1 VSSTANTVSDEII
14 TGSALPWQLPLVDRL
29 VELKRD
35 GKLPHAL
42 LVELRTSVSS
52 EAFGWYLVNALI
64 CDDDASNEPC
74 GQCKPC
80 NLMMANNHPDVS
92 FTTLQENDKS
102 HKLNKDIKIDQIRS
116 LIHQISLTD
125 SLQGGKFALVYP
137 AEKMNQAAANS
148 LLKTLEEPSD
158 KSTLILLT
166 HHSSRL
172 PVTIRSRCQSWVVQ
186 APDIDQARDWLKG
199 NLPGNDANRY
209 LELAGNDPQL
219 AAQLAAEGYADSVE
233 SFRNSLAQVMRG
245 ELDVATMVNAI
256 KDPQPVRIRHLVLD
270 GIARE
275 VKKITATPVDRDS
288 KQRLAALLDL
298 RQYSQRTLQTEDN
311 NLNLLLQLEDVL
323 ISLKR
328 IINWS

>member
-1 VSSTANTVSDEII
+1 MNSAVNSVSDEIVS
-14 TGSALPWQLPLVDRL
+14 GSALPWQLPPVDRL

-42 LVELRTSVSS
+42 LVELRTAVAS

-64 CDDDASNEPC
+64 CDNDATNEPC

-80 NLMMANNHPDVS
+80 NLMRANNHPDVS
-92 FTTLQENDKS
+92 FTTLQENDKT

-116 LIHQISLTD
+116 LIHQISLTN
-125 SLQGGKFALVYP
+125 SLHGGKFALVYP

-172 PVTIRSRCQSWVVQ
+172 PVTIRSRCQSWVVH
-186 APDIDQARDWLKG
+186 APELDQARAWLKD
-199 NLPGNDANRY
+199 NLPGHDANRY

-219 AAQLAAEGYADSVE
+219 AAQLAAEGYADSLE
-233 SFRNSLAQVMRG
+233 SFRSSLAQVMRG
-245 ELDVATMVNAI
+245 DLDVATMVSAI

-270 GIARE
+270 AIARE
-275 VKKITATPVDRDS
+275 VSKISSAPVDENAKR
-288 KQRLAALLDL
+288 RLAALLDL
-298 RQYSQRTLQTEDN
+298 RHTAQRLLQTEDN

-323 ISLKR
+323 ISLKQ
-328 IINWS
+328 IINRS